1 MDNLPTI
8 PEGKVNFSI
17 GEVADMLGI
26 NASTIRFWEKEFDI
40 LVPRKESGRR
50 VYNRSDISIV
60 KKIYKLLYKDNLK
73 IKGAKQVL
81 ENGGILPSSED
92 IPNEPVINDP
102 LPESVKTH
110 PLSESHPPASGNH
123 QNQSAPS
130 APVLNKP
137 EQIPQA
143 SNQQADNNNLINE
156 KPAVLN
162 STPQNI
168 STQATE
174 KVEQKVKDR
183 EIQYIISELK
193 KIQSILQDG

>member
-1 MDNLPTI
+1 MDNLPKI
-8 PEGKVNFSI
+8 PEGKINFSI

-26 NASTIRFWEKEFDI
+26 NASTIRFWEKEFAI

-81 ENGGILPSSED
+81 ENGGILTSSED
-92 IPNEPVINDP
+92 TPSDPIINEPSNNSP
-102 LPESVKTH
+102 NQTNH
-110 PLSESHPPASGNH
+110 SETE
-123 QNQSAPS
+123 
-130 APVLNKP
+130 LNKP
-137 EQIPQA
+137 VHIPQT
-143 SNQQADNNNLINE
+143 SNQQTDNNNLLNE

-162 STPQNI
+162 STPQDI